1 VSPPGPPKVGETRA
15 RKLCQ
20 AVRTKPTG
28 RSDVKAVVTRARPRL
43 PIAKS
48 ANTGHVVVFFFA
60 RFLSIFSSFPAVSP
74 FAFSPPQTRV
84 PIFAPTTRRL
94 LVSDKYHCLSRSK
107 SPSHVKIQVLHLQ
120 DIRTD
125 ENICIT

>member
-1 VSPPGPPKVGETRA
+1 MTRTAKWDGVAARAAESGRNACSQTVSSGAHKTD
-15 RKLCQ
+15 C
-20 AVRTKPTG
+20 

-74 FAFSPPQTRV
+74 FAFSATANTRPHFHPEHQAV
-84 PIFAPTTRRL
+84 AGIRQIRL
-94 LVSDKYHCLSRSK
+94 PLS
-107 SPSHVKIQVLHLQ
+107 Q
-120 DIRTD
+120 
-125 ENICIT
+125 